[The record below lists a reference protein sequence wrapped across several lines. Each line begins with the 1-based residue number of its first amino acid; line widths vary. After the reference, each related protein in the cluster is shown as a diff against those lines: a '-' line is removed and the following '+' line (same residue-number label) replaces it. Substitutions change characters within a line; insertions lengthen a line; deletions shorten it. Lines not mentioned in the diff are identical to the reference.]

1 MNGAECRRREDE
13 TTMTTYQTAA
23 RNERRAD
30 AMHATTHRSPGA
42 QARAK
47 ARQVLDLERRL
58 AQARQ
63 ELTEMLG
70 ENGRV
75 VVDAGTFQAVP
86 VGWRPNARLTA
97 FLLEHRMLAAC
108 LVPKPIIS
116 MAKVNELAQ
125 RKTELAAFL
134 TLQRAAVAGRLALRF
149 RAAAEDE
156 EPADEG

>member
-1 MNGAECRRREDE
+1 
-13 TTMTTYQTAA
+13 MTT
-23 RNERRAD
+23 
-30 AMHATTHRSPGA
+30 ATKNAQVHSDSRSPEA
-42 QARAK
+42 HARAK

-86 VGWRPNARLTA
+86 VGWRPNGKLTA
-97 FLLEHRMLAAC
+97 FLLERKLLAAC
-108 LVPKPIIS
+108 LVQKPVIS

-125 RKTELAAFL
+125 RRTELAAFL
-134 TLQRAAVAGRLALRF
+134 TLQRAAAAGRLALRF
-149 RAAAEDE
+149 RAAAQEDE